1 MNTKYTKMC
10 GTFECLVFF
19 YWMLDIVN
27 MILLIVWILFPL
39 NNWILFWLAVKL
51 LVDGDGDGRDGDGRD
66 GGGCDGDG
74 DGDCWGSVI

>member
-1 MNTKYTKMC
+1 
-10 GTFECLVFF
+10 
-19 YWMLDIVN
+19 MLDIVN